1 MAKIAGKR
9 ILVTGGAGFIGSN
22 LCDALLAAGAEK
34 VACLDNFFLGK
45 MENIAEAMKDERFVL
60 YRDDARQ
67 FGVVQSILEKE
78 KTEVVFNMATI
89 ALNYSFFNPFDAYL
103 DNVQIA
109 NTLLELMKVG
119 AFQTLIHTSSSEAYG
134 TAQYSPMDENH
145 PTNPT
150 TPYAAGKAAAD
161 LMVHSFYKVLGLDI
175 SIVRP
180 FNNYGPRQNAEGVQ
194 EACEKLTADL
204 EAAGI
209 SVKYDDSDRSPGWKF
224 ADQEMRGF
232 PMRIELG
239 PKDLE
244 AGQCV
249 LVRRDTR
256 EKTVVPLEKAAEA
269 SAELLGT
276 IQKDMLERA
285 RAFRDSH
292 TYEAFDY
299 ETFKKTLDE
308 KPGFVKAFWCEDVSC
323 EDQIKADTTATSRC
337 MPFDEQE
344 IPEGAKCVCCG
355 KPAKKMVYW
364 GKAY

>member
-34 VACLDNFFLGK
+34 VVCLDNFFLGK
-45 MENIAEAMKDERFVL
+45 IENIAEAMKDERFVL

-180 FNNYGPRQNAEGVQ
+180 FNNYGPRQNAEGG
-194 EACEKLTADL
+194 L
-204 EAAGI
+204 AGI
-209 SVKYDDSDRSPGWKF
+209 IPATARRIRQGQMPVVEGDGEQSRDFIYVGDTVRALILAYEREESRGQIINLGSGTDISINRLLQTICDCMGYTGEWEHRPARKSDVRKLC
-224 ADQEMRGF
+224 AD
-232 PMRIELG
+232 
-239 PKDLE
+239 
-244 AGQCV
+244 AS
-249 LVRRDTR
+249 
-256 EKTVVPLEKAAEA
+256 KARK
-269 SAELLGT
+269 LLGFEPQVSFEEGIART
-276 IQKDMLERA
+276 LEWYGER
-285 RAFRDSH
+285 
-292 TYEAFDY
+292 Y
-299 ETFKKTLDE
+299 
-308 KPGFVKAFWCEDVSC
+308 
-323 EDQIKADTTATSRC
+323 Q
-337 MPFDEQE
+337 
-344 IPEGAKCVCCG
+344 
-355 KPAKKMVYW
+355 
-364 GKAY
+364 